1 MSNIILW
8 TVIGLAALFVDMVTS
23 AFLFV
28 WFTIGAIAAIVA
40 GILKYS
46 FIVQFVV
53 FLVVSIVFTL
63 VCYPIVKK
71 NIKKSIKPTL
81 LREKT
86 YVGKKIT
93 IDAEMV
99 KNNGI
104 KIDGVYW
111 NIKDEGYTIKDGDT
125 VRIVG
130 MEGNKVI
137 IKKEM

>member
-1 MSNIILW
+1 MFNIILW
-8 TVIGLAALFVDMVTS
+8 TVIGLVALFVDMVTS

-40 GILKYS
+40 GMLKYS
-46 FIVQFVV
+46 FIVQLIV
-53 FLVVSIVFTL
+53 FLVVSIVLTV

-93 IDAEMV
+93 IDKKMV

-104 KIDGVYW
+104 KVDGVYW
-111 NIKDEGYTIKDGDT
+111 NIKNEGYTIKDGDT
-125 VRIVG
+125 VKIIG

>member
-1 MSNIILW
+1 MFNIILW
-8 TVIGLAALFVDMVTS
+8 TVIGLVALFVDMVTS

-46 FIVQFVV
+46 FIVQLVV
-53 FLVVSIVFTL
+53 FLAVSIVLTA

-86 YVGKKIT
+86 YVGKKVT
-93 IDAEMV
+93 IDKEME

-104 KIDGVYW
+104 RIDGVYW
-111 NIKDEGYTIKDGDT
+111 NIKNEGYTIKDGDT
-125 VRIVG
+125 VKIIG

>member
-1 MSNIILW
+1 MFNLILW
-8 TVIGLAALFVDMVTS
+8 TVIGLVALFVDMVTS

-46 FIVQFVV
+46 FIVQLVV
-53 FLVVSIVFTL
+53 FLVVSIVL
-63 VCYPIVKK
+63 IVVCYPIVKK

-104 KIDGVYW
+104 KVDGVYW
-111 NIKDEGYTIKDGDT
+111 NIKDEGYTIKDGDI
-125 VRIVG
+125 VKIVG

>member
-1 MSNIILW
+1 MFNIILW
-8 TVIGLAALFVDMVTS
+8 TVIGLVALFVDMVTS

-46 FIVQFVV
+46 FIVQLIV
-53 FLVVSIVFTL
+53 FLVVSIVLTV

-86 YVGKKIT
+86 YVGKKVI
-93 IDAEMV
+93 IDKEMA

-104 KIDGVYW
+104 RIDGVYW
-111 NIKDEGYTIKDGDT
+111 NIKNEGYNIKDGDT
-125 VRIVG
+125 VKIIG

>member
-1 MSNIILW
+1 MFNLILW
-8 TVIGLAALFVDMVTS
+8 TVIGLVALFVDMVTS

-46 FIVQFVV
+46 FIVQLVV
-53 FLVVSIVFTL
+53 FLVVSIVL
-63 VCYPIVKK
+63 IVVCYPIVKK

-130 MEGNKVI
+130 MEGNKLI

>member
-104 KIDGVYW
+104 KVDGVYW
-111 NIKDEGYTIKDGDT
+111 NIKDEGYTIKDGDI
-125 VRIVG
+125 VKIVG